1 MTNELSLILSVHMVE
16 GESQLQ
22 NLSSYLHTYVYVCV
36 CACTY
41 AHKHILKE

>member
-36 CACTY
+36 CVRAHMHINTY
-41 AHKHILKE
+41 